1 MLFLKKSTFFVLC
14 SFFFFFIWIFIDIH
28 KNSYLI
34 CAKGEVENF
43 KTNGLIVL
51 FFDIPCLAGIPL
63 IEESSIYPED
73 KQ

>member
-14 SFFFFFIWIFIDIH
+14 SFFFLLDTYKIIH

-34 CAKGEVENF
+34 CTKGEVENF